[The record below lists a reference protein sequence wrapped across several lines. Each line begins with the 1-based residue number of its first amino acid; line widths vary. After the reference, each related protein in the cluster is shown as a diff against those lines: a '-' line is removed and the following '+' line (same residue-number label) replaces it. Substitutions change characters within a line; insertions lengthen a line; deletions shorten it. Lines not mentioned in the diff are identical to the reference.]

1 MLSKTSDEYRAEAE
15 RNRKLAEE
23 SFQRCDTD
31 GFLSQWALG
40 LSAQKASLN
49 ASIADNGGKA
59 LFIGL
64 YRGDERIL
72 AKIID
77 GQFGRSWYLLEP
89 IEGRRFIPFT
99 GFGPHAKKSRV
110 QKALG
115 LCERLEEQDARA
127 AIVGSGHGLSGNAWV
142 TTVRSGD
149 QYGRDAV
156 LRADFVD
163 WP

>member
-1 MLSKTSDEYRAEAE
+1 MVKTAEDYWEEAAE
-15 RNRKLAEE
+15 DRRLAEE
-23 SFQRCDTD
+23 SFQCCDTD

-40 LSAQKASLN
+40 LSAQKASRN
-49 ASIADNGGKA
+49 AQIADNDGKA

-64 YRGDERIL
+64 YKGDTRIL
-72 AKIID
+72 AKLVD

-89 IEGRRFIPFT
+89 IEGRRFVPFT
-99 GFGPHAKKSRV
+99 GFGPHAKQSRV

-115 LCERLEEQDARA
+115 LSESLEEQA
-127 AIVGSGHGLSGNAWV
+127 AYATLEGSGRGLSGNAWV
-142 TTVRSGD
+142 ATVRSGD

-156 LRADFVD
+156 LRADLID